1 MSPGL
6 AWVDGASGFI
16 GSHLTAHLRA
26 VGWEVEEASVRVG
39 RPIALP
45 HGATVFHLAGLAH
58 DAGADPQ
65 GLMRANRDLTLAVYE
80 AAVAAEARAFVH
92 VSSAAVLGGGRDDP
106 ADENAPMRPQ
116 GAYAASK
123 AEAEAALRQS
133 QGRVPIAIARPPL
146 VYGPGVK
153 ANFLRLLQWL
163 TKRRPVPGVAAA
175 GRRSLVSIANL
186 THALETIGR
195 ATPTQDRCRIW
206 HVRDGEDVT
215 FDELCRLL
223 GKGLMRRHASGRCR
237 HGSQRWALRLCVS
250 AAVRAR
256 SMRCASTT
264 RHCAANFFGSPRS
277 RWPRGLGAWRGGICR
292 RQATGEPS
300 SDLATPA

>member
-1 MSPGL
+1 MSTGL
-6 AWVDGASGFI
+6 AWVDGASGFM

-92 VSSAAVLGGGRDDP
+92 VSSVAVLGGGRDDP

-163 TKRRPVPGVAAA
+163 TKRRPVPGVAGA

-195 ATPTQDRCRIW
+195 ATPTQARCRIW

-223 GKGLMRRHASGRCR
+223 GEGLDAPARIWPVPAWVAALGLALVRVGSGSSPFDTLRLDDT
-237 HGSQRWALRLCVS
+237 ALRRELHWQPS
-250 AAVRAR
+250 ESLAE
-256 SMRCASTT
+256 
-264 RHCAANFFGSPRS
+264 
-277 RWPRGLGAWRGGICR
+277 GLGGVARWYLSTVGDR
-292 RQATGEPS
+292 
-300 SDLATPA
+300 

>member
-1 MSPGL
+1 MSSGL

-65 GLMRANRDLTLAVYE
+65 GLMRANRDLALAVYE

-116 GAYAASK
+116 GAYATSK

-163 TKRRPVPGVAAA
+163 TKRRPVPGIAGA

-195 ATPTQDRCRIW
+195 ATPTQARCRIW

-223 GKGLMRRHASGRCR
+223 GEGLDAPARIWPVPAWVAALGLALVRVGSG
-237 HGSQRWALRLCVS
+237 SSPFDALRLDDTALRREIHWEPS
-250 AAVRAR
+250 ESLAE
-256 SMRCASTT
+256 
-264 RHCAANFFGSPRS
+264 
-277 RWPRGLGAWRGGICR
+277 GLGAVARWHLSTAGDR
-292 RQATGEPS
+292 
-300 SDLATPA
+300 